1 MIPSPRL
8 YAEDLYNIL
17 QLLNI
22 FSKETQDNFSMT
34 VYQTFN
40 MEGVKSVKNPE
51 DRSDL
56 YPLPKGATVVKAI
69 KRVYVNVGNYRA

>member
-1 MIPSPRL
+1 
-8 YAEDLYNIL
+8 
-17 QLLNI
+17 
-22 FSKETQDNFSMT
+22 MT